1 MLEIF
6 EVIDST
12 NDYLKRKKEKK
23 NYDAALAHMQN
34 KGRGRSGRVWLSSR
48 EMLMFSIVIKE
59 DKNISMMEYLK
70 LPLVIGGALLHT
82 LKNIEELPFKFKWTN
97 DIYLYDKKLSGILV
111 EKVNDE
117 FIVGVGLNLNH
128 EDFGDLSEIAT
139 SMYIHSNRKYNKVE
153 VANKIIENIKLYV
166 NNFYRGL
173 WLEILGEINLD
184 NYLDGK
190 KIEFYSSG
198 KIYKGIGKK
207 IDKEGDMV
215 FEVEGGEIMKFK
227 VGEASTQKP
236 ELLV

>member
-6 EVIDST
+6 DVIDST
-12 NDYLKRKKEKK
+12 NDYLKKKTGKK
-23 NYDAALAHMQN
+23 NYDAVLAHMQN
-34 KGRGRSGRVWLSSR
+34 KGRGRSGRVWLSS
-48 EMLMFSIVIKE
+48 EDMLMFSIVIKE

-70 LPLVIGGALLHT
+70 LPLVIGGALLYT
-82 LKNIEELPFKFKWTN
+82 LKTIEDLPYKFKWTN

-111 EKVNDE
+111 EKVDDE
-117 FIVGVGLNLNH
+117 FIVGIGLNLNH

-139 SMYIHSNRKYNKVE
+139 SMYTHSNRKYDKVE
-153 VANKIIENIKLYV
+153 VANKIIDNIKLYM

-173 WLEILGEINLD
+173 WSEILGEINLD

-190 KIEFYSSG
+190 EIEFYSNG

-215 FEVEGGEIMKFK
+215 LEVEGGKIMKFK

-236 ELLV
+236 TS